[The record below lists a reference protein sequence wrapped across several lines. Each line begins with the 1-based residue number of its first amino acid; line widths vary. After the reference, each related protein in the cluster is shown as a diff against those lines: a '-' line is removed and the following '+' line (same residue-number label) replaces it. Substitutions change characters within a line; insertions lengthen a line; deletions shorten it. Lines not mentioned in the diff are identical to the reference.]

1 LKQTLGKNERLHSKK
16 QISLLFSEGD
26 SFFQYPFKV
35 VYKKDKKAH
44 PFPVQ
49 LLISVSKRN
58 FKKAVDRNKI
68 KRLIREAYRKN
79 KHRLYKGLTVRE
91 EVLLLGFIYT
101 GKTIPAY
108 KEVESKIILI
118 LQRLIKGDAETAR

>member
-1 LKQTLGKNERLHSKK
+1 MKQTFKKEERLSSKK
-16 QISLLFSEGD
+16 SIALLFADGD

-35 VYKKDKKAH
+35 IFKKEQTTH

-68 KRLIREAYRKN
+68 KRLVREAYRTN
-79 KHRLYKGLTVRE
+79 KHLLYEGVNNNKGS
-91 EVLLLGFIYT
+91 LLLGFIYT
-101 GKTIPAY
+101 AKTIPEY

-118 LQRLIKGDAETAR
+118 LQRLIKGDA

>member
-1 LKQTLGKNERLHSKK
+1 MKQTFKKEERLSSKK
-16 QISLLFSEGD
+16 SIALLFAEGN

-35 VYKKDKKAH
+35 IFKKEQTKH

-79 KHRLYKGLTVRE
+79 KHLLYEGLNNNE
-91 EVLLLGFIYT
+91 GSLLLGFIYT
-101 GKTIPAY
+101 AKTIPEY

-118 LQRLIKGDAETAR
+118 LQRLIKGDA